1 MLGSAA
7 AAAAATSSSSVVPGV
22 IIAKKYIASILGGT
36 GSVGKNV
43 LRSILADQQ
52 CEKVIVISRRP
63 LDKDDDFQKLVS
75 LEDPTGT
82 RIIVKVCDPLEEMI
96 SSISTDNNDDDKN
109 SKNDKKNNNNTMI
122 HQNNILSG
130 TNTNIAFCT
139 IGHGSSRNAT
149 KDDLMK
155 VDATIPGK
163 FALACKDAGVS
174 HYCIMTATGADINS
188 SWNFFTRTG
197 GGGGYYNHVKGVAE
211 KLTLDANIS
220 YTYIAQPAALLNS
233 PHTPKVFDY
242 VPNSILPMK
251 HTSATINDIA
261 KGMVKTT
268 IDAYQNNR
276 TGVVRITGGIPISL
290 SSSEE

>member
-1 MLGSAA
+1 MLGS
-7 AAAAATSSSSVVPGV
+7 AAAATSSSSVVPGV
-22 IIAKKYIASILGGT
+22 IAKKYIASILGGT

-43 LRSILADQQ
+43 LRSILADKQ

-63 LDKDDDFQKLVS
+63 LDNDDDFKKLAS

-82 RIIVKVCDPLEEMI
+82 RIIVKVCDPLDEMI
-96 SSISTDNNDDDKN
+96 SISNDNNDDQN
-109 SKNDKKNNNNTMI
+109 SKNGKNNNNTI
-122 HQNNILSG
+122 HKNNILSG

-163 FALACKDAGVS
+163 FAIACKDAGVS
-174 HYCIMTATGADINS
+174 HYCIMTAGGADINS
-188 SWNFFTRTG
+188 SWNFLTRTG
-197 GGGGYYNHVKGVAE
+197 AGGGYYNHVKGVAE
-211 KLTLDANIS
+211 KLTIDANIS
-220 YTYIAQPAALLNS
+220 YTYIAQPAVLLDS
-233 PHTPKVFDY
+233 PHTPKVLEY

-251 HTSATINDIA
+251 YTSATINDIA

>member
-7 AAAAATSSSSVVPGV
+7 AAAASSSSSVVPGV
-22 IIAKKYIASILGGT
+22 IVAKKYIASILGGT

-75 LEDPTGT
+75 FEDPTGT
-82 RIIVKVCDPLEEMI
+82 RIIVKVCDPLDEMI
-96 SSISTDNNDDDKN
+96 S
-109 SKNDKKNNNNTMI
+109 
-122 HQNNILSG
+122 